1 MESNNA
7 QDFLKQFQSY
17 ASQIGETKGKIAE
30 LGQQFDTDRIQK
42 IFQENLLKND
52 EDREKAEA
60 VSAFVGASGLI
71 PTGLM
76 EFHKAYKNFKRRRAG
91 FGKDRALEGES
102 QDATEISDLPLEEE
116 APSQTPEVLQN
127 VEADVADVAPARGAV
142 EDITEASD
150 AIAPEV
156 SEAPELTQAPVDA
169 EDMSNLL
176 RQRIVQSIQDAQGRP
191 SVARWNRQL
200 EQYKEPQAES
210 VAQPVES
217 GNAEEAV
224 AQSSDN
230 ALTRFTDAGQ
240 TETQVAG
247 DVGGADI
254 GEAIGEDVA
263 EQVAGAGLRE
273 AGILAL
279 STALDFAG
287 PLGILASIGT
297 SAYELEKVL
306 TRKKPRPQAPQPSGL
321 TQTAFGRV
329 KQAVAPAVD
338 TAATITGGISA
349 F

>member
-1 MESNNA
+1 METNNA

-30 LGQQFDTDRIQK
+30 LGQSFDTDRIQK
-42 IFQENLLKND
+42 IFQDNLLKND
-52 EDREKAEA
+52 EEREKAEA

-71 PTGLM
+71 PTGVM
-76 EFHKAYKNFKRRRAG
+76 EFHKAYKNFKKRRAG

-127 VEADVADVAPARGAV
+127 VDADVADIAPARGAV
-142 EDITEASD
+142 EDIA
-150 AIAPEV
+150 
-156 SEAPELTQAPVDA
+156 EAPEEA
-169 EDMSNLL
+169 EGMSNLL
-176 RQRIVQSIQDAQGRP
+176 RQRIMQSIQDAEGRP
-191 SVARWNRQL
+191 SVARWNSQL
-200 EQYKEPQAES
+200 EQYQQPQAES
-210 VAQPVES
+210 IAQPIES
-217 GNAEEAV
+217 GNVENAV

-230 ALTRFTDAGQ
+230 AQIRFNDVGE
-240 TETQVAG
+240 TEGQVAG

-254 GEAIGEDVA
+254 GETIGEDVA

-273 AGILAL
+273 AGMLAV

-306 TRKKPRPQAPQPSGL
+306 TRKKPRPPAPEPSGL

-329 KQAVAPAVD
+329 KQSIAPAID
-338 TAATITGGISA
+338 TAATITGGISG